1 MIQCDHMQ
9 DEALLEEVLTE
20 QVLTA
25 VKALVKKN
33 ARLQGLLVIDLR

>member
-25 VKALVKKN
+25 VKALVKKM
-33 ARLQGLLVIDLR
+33 LGFKDY